1 MDRPDTT
8 RHQWQVPAGSDRGSK
23 GEPFAATHVVPATG
37 LDSWRTPDAM
47 KAPDGRLDPGTRVQV
62 VERSPS
68 GWARVV
74 CASGGWPVWVDG
86 RRLQEPT
93 ESEQAI
99 GMELLS
105 QLKTSLGTYQ
115 QLLDDLQA
123 QRIDFDSFRRQAF
136 HAGLVMRD
144 SGALLLDLPSGTWYW
159 YDGIRLHTMGS
170 FLDEEPPPDR
180 AAGSAE
186 G

>member
-1 MDRPDTT
+1 
-8 RHQWQVPAGSDRGSK
+8 
-23 GEPFAATHVVPATG
+23 
-37 LDSWRTPDAM
+37 M
-47 KAPDGRLDPGTRVQV
+47 KQPDGRLDPGTRVQV
-62 VERSPS
+62 IERAPS
-68 GWARVV
+68 GWARVA

-86 RRLQEPT
+86 HRLQESA

-105 QLKTSLGTYQ
+105 QLKASLDTYR

-123 QRIDFDSFRRQAF
+123 RRIDFDSFRRQAF
-136 HAGLVMRD
+136 RAGLVMRD
-144 SGALLLDLPSGTWYW
+144 SGALLLDLSSATWYW

-170 FLDEEPPPDR
+170 FLDQEPPTDR